1 LNRFNL
7 IFSTFRF
14 KEEEAQDEILDLL
27 ELFGDHDAVCEI
39 TDIRGIL
46 LANSRLNPLTVTEKL
61 RQITASEP
69 WQLRYILRA
78 LPVMQVVP
86 TSIEDISRAAS
97 ELGAAIETN
106 QSFRVTVE
114 KRHTSLESMQ
124 VVNAVASGI
133 ERKVNLLNPDWIIL
147 IQILGAQT
155 GLALIKPDQIFSSVV
170 EKRK

>member
-1 LNRFNL
+1 VNQFNL

-14 KEEEAQDEILDLL
+14 REEEAQDEILELI
-27 ELFGDHDAVCEI
+27 ELFGDSDAVCEI
-39 TDIRGIL
+39 TEIRGIL
-46 LANSRLNPLTVTEKL
+46 LAETRLNPMVVIEKL
-61 RQITASEP
+61 RRITSSEP
-69 WQLRYILRA
+69 WQVRYVLRA

-97 ELGAAIETN
+97 ELGGTIEPQQT
-106 QSFRVTVE
+106 FRVTVE

-124 VVNAVASGI
+124 VVNAVASGV

-147 IQILGAQT
+147 VQILGPQT
-155 GLALIKPDQIFSSVV
+155 GLALVKPDQIFSSVV